1 MRKEQRT
8 MKTRKTLVTVAALA
22 VLVLLPAAAK
32 ADPVTLLLD
41 ANHGVAAGGSTTY
54 NGSLTNTGAP
64 ARFLFDLSVSFGD
77 PGLSYDA
84 SALFAA
90 YPGAIPGAG
99 PLVAFFNV
107 IAAPAVTPGVYGG
120 SFTLLISDING
131 LNIHSITREFTVTVT
146 GANPVPEP
154 ATMVL
159 LGSGLAGLAAAR
171 RRRRKQT
178 AP

>member
-1 MRKEQRT
+1 

-22 VLVLLPAAAK
+22 VLILLPAAAK

-41 ANHGVAAGGSTTY
+41 ANQVVPAGGSVTY
-54 NGSLTNTGAP
+54 NGSLTNAGAP
-64 ARFLFDLSVSFGD
+64 ARYLFDLSITFGD

-99 PLVAFFNV
+99 PLVAFFDV
-107 IAAPAVTPGVYGG
+107 FATLAVTPGVYGG
-120 SFTLLISDING
+120 SFTVLLSDVNG
-131 LNIHSITREFTVTVT
+131 ENIETITREFSVTVR
-146 GANPVPEP
+146 GDVPIPEP

-171 RRRRKQT
+171 RRRRRQA

>member
-1 MRKEQRT
+1 MKGIKT
-8 MKTRKTLVTVAALA
+8 MKTRKTLLTMAALA
-22 VLVLLPAAAK
+22 VLFVLPGAAK

-41 ANHGVAAGGSTTY
+41 ASRSVAAGGSVTF

-64 ARFLFDLSVSFGD
+64 ARFIFDLTLTFGNPGLTGD
-77 PGLSYDA
+77 PT
-84 SALFAA
+84 ALFAA

-99 PLVAFFNV
+99 PLVAFFDVFADISVAPGTYYGSLVVLLSDANGNIITDTRDFSV
-107 IAAPAVTPGVYGG
+107 IVGG
-120 SFTLLISDING
+120 GN
-131 LNIHSITREFTVTVT
+131 
-146 GANPVPEP
+146 AVPEP

-171 RRRRKQT
+171 RRKRRQA